1 VPAEYLPPVR
11 RIGIGF
17 FVAAVGIVGLSPL
30 VLSARASA
38 APGGEPTIAFP
49 HPRRHRLVEFRIPS
63 TNGYRLR
70 VAAGVRQEFGD
81 VLIEATKGP
90 DFQVLYLTKNLS
102 DDPDQIV
109 ARLGKI
115 GEIAVTFHRTG
126 QGREAIPANC
136 RGPKT
141 GVTFGVFRGIVE
153 FEGERG
159 YTQARRDSA
168 GGFIK
173 RRYPR
178 KCRYPPARDGHAAS
192 LLTGRYRGKTYVSF
206 DAWKT
211 KLDGAARAT
220 VEYEARSTYRTKTFW
235 VERFVTAT
243 GVPSDYR
250 WQATHLK
257 NRLFPFLA
265 TADATLEPPAPFEGS
280 GVFHFEPGDSIY
292 DGTASWEGSLS
303 VDFPGEGKTPL
314 TGPGGEAELC
324 VLEGCAP
331 GP

>member
-1 VPAEYLPPVR
+1 VR
-11 RIGIGF
+11 RIGIGIGF
-17 FVAAVGIVGLSPL
+17 FMTAVGVVGLTL
-30 VLSARASA
+30 LGLSTSASA
-38 APGGEPTIAFP
+38 APGEPSIAFP
-49 HPRRHRLVEFRIPS
+49 PARSHRLVEFSIPS
-63 TNGYRLR
+63 SNGFQLR

-81 VLIEATKGP
+81 VLIEATQGP
-90 DFQVLYLTKNLS
+90 DIQVLYLTKNLS
-102 DDPDQIV
+102 RDPRKII

-141 GVTFGVFRGIVE
+141 AVTFGVFRGTVR
-153 FEGERG
+153 FEGERD
-159 YTQARRDSA
+159 YTEARRDSA
-168 GGFIK
+168 PGFVK
-173 RRYPR
+173 RSYPR
-178 KCRYPPARDGHAAS
+178 KCSYPPARNGHAAS

-211 KLDGAARAT
+211 KLDGAARPT

-235 VERFVTAT
+235 VERFVTAA

-250 WQATHLK
+250 WQATK
-257 NRLFPFLA
+257 VKKPFYPFLA

-280 GVFHFEPGDSIY
+280 GTFHFEPGDSIY
-292 DGTASWEGSLS
+292 DGTANWEGSLS